1 MQQRFAE
8 MAQQPKQ
15 PDWPRLADVVL
26 QRPSASS
33 REAGTRRSGTGVPFL
48 SLVPSVQGEY
58 AKTLLVFV
66 RNFA

>member
-1 MQQRFAE
+1 
-8 MAQQPKQ
+8 MAQQAKQ
-15 PDWPRLADVVL
+15 PDWSRLDDVVL

-33 REAGTRRSGTGVPFL
+33 REAGSCLSGTDVPFR
-48 SLVPSVQGEY
+48 SLVPSTKGEY